1 VDTEPSEGELQPIA
15 YTEEYSRSDFTEAT
29 EPPPAT
35 VKDKL
40 DYDEFE
46 PVIPKYCCNK
56 ELPAN
61 EITISPDDVSL
72 DEVRE
77 LLVDKPAEAAVIDL
91 DAEPV
96 VPVPEIDG
104 EILAVTEA
112 APVFNIEDSIRETR
126 NTIFAELDAT
136 AQPVEPS
143 QKWRE
148 ALRQPTDPGDLFKD
162 LED

>member
-1 VDTEPSEGELQPIA
+1 MTVYVLHENPDWYPPFERAFISAGVDAREWLVIEG
-15 YTEEYSRSDFTEAT
+15 
-29 EPPPAT
+29 
-35 VKDKL
+35 
-40 DYDEFE
+40 
-46 PVIPKYCCNK
+46 
-56 ELPAN
+56 
-61 EITISPDDVSL
+61 
-72 DEVRE
+72 
-77 LLVDKPAEAAVIDL
+77 VIDL